1 MFHVSCL
8 VAVIILFPRFGL
20 AELAGRKSILAF
32 ASKGVISAVALSFNF
47 KKKKIRL
54 ALSRQILLFLLKKRG
69 PVVYNLHLALR

>member
-47 KKKKIRL
+47 KKKKNPSGIESSNSFIF
-54 ALSRQILLFLLKKRG
+54 AEKKRSG
-69 PVVYNLHLALR
+69 CL

>member
-47 KKKKIRL
+47 KKKIRL